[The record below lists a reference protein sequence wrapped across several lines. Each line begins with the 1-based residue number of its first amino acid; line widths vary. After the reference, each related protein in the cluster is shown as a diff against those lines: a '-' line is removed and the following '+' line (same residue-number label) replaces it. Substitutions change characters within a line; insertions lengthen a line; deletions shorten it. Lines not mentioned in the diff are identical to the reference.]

1 MSVEFPPVHI
11 PRPYERP
18 RANLVCRVDVP
29 TPDGAVIAAF
39 VYAPHGV
46 RDCAGTPFGISGALP
61 PVLMLHGNGEEHGI
75 FGPTIDAVVKTGRA
89 VVAVDSRAQGE
100 STRGTAPLS
109 YELMAADAREVMARL
124 GVWDCHVL
132 GFSDGAILGLL
143 LARDWGEHVLSLT
156 AVGANLTPAGLSQ
169 EDQDFMAQAAAAN
182 AAWAAKG
189 WEGAFDEEGNA
200 VPSPAEA
207 GRIAELLQLMVDQ
220 PQIDAES
227 LGGIACPVAVM
238 AGEFD
243 CILPEETWRIANAIP
258 GAECYFVEGAEHTLP
273 KVAPND
279 VTEGVLH
286 SIEQNDVRHP
296 VAPAAV
302 PEGIVIVPVG
312 PEVAQA
318 AGALY
323 DHVVAH
329 PGTSGWVKDLWPPRG
344 LVDELLGRGIGLA
357 AYNAADICDGV
368 PTPDAAPLGLVF
380 VDHDTDMGDGWLAG
394 HGRGLGAADWEPLP
408 AKEAACY
415 HLFAVDPAAQGRHV
429 SAALLAAA
437 AGRARKLG
445 AHVVRINTS
454 VANVAANKLYA
465 REGFSRH
472 KPVWLPYPGLPLPGW
487 TNLWEKEL

>member
-220 PQIDAES
+220 PQIDAAS
-227 LGGIACPVAVM
+227 LGGIACPVTVM

-329 PGTSGWVKDLWPPRG
+329 PGTSGWAKDLWPPRG

-394 HGRGLGAADWEPLP
+394 HGRGLGPADWEPLS
-408 AKEAACY
+408 ADQAACY

-454 VANVAANKLYA
+454 VANVAANNLYA